1 MKKLIFCFICCFL
14 FSCSKERDELQTNDN
29 QLNSYQLNLIS
40 YFKSI
45 ALGFEF
51 DDASKITRR
60 WETDMNIFVGGNPN
74 DELLSELELIKNEIN
89 DLTTTEFKLNIV
101 NDSLGSNYYIFFGNR
116 TETLKVF
123 PGWSDL
129 TLSNWGIFYI
139 FWNDL
144 NQINSGYMYVDTQRP
159 DILGQKHLLREE
171 LTQSLGLARDSYL
184 YDDSIFQQSWTT
196 VTKYSQMDKDIIRLL
211 YHPEMKVGLDE
222 TQVENLL
229 VQILK
234 KG

>member
-1 MKKLIFCFICCFL
+1 M
-14 FSCSKERDELQTNDN
+14 
-29 QLNSYQLNLIS
+29 
-40 YFKSI
+40 
-45 ALGFEF
+45 
-51 DDASKITRR
+51 
-60 WETDMNIFVGGNPN
+60 
-74 DELLSELELIKNEIN
+74 
-89 DLTTTEFKLNIV
+89 TTIEFKLNIV
-101 NDSLGSNYYIFFGNR
+101 NDSLDSNYYIFFGNR

-184 YDDSIFQQSWTT
+184 YDDSIFS
-196 VTKYSQMDKDIIRLL
+196 
-211 YHPEMKVGLDE
+211 KVGL
-222 TQVENLL
+222 VLL
-229 VQILK
+229 NTVK
-234 KG
+234 WTKT

>member
-1 MKKLIFCFICCFL
+1 M
-14 FSCSKERDELQTNDN
+14 
-29 QLNSYQLNLIS
+29 
-40 YFKSI
+40 
-45 ALGFEF
+45 
-51 DDASKITRR
+51 
-60 WETDMNIFVGGNPN
+60 
-74 DELLSELELIKNEIN
+74 SELELIKNEIN

-129 TLSNWGIFYI
+129 TLSNWGLFYI
-139 FWNDL
+139 FWNNI

-184 YDDSIFQQSWTT
+184 YDDSIFS
-196 VTKYSQMDKDIIRLL
+196 
-211 YHPEMKVGLDE
+211 KVGL
-222 TQVENLL
+222 VLL
-229 VQILK
+229 NTVK
-234 KG
+234 WTKT

>member
-1 MKKLIFCFICCFL
+1 M
-14 FSCSKERDELQTNDN
+14 
-29 QLNSYQLNLIS
+29 
-40 YFKSI
+40 
-45 ALGFEF
+45 
-51 DDASKITRR
+51 
-60 WETDMNIFVGGNPN
+60 
-74 DELLSELELIKNEIN
+74 SELELVKNEIN

-101 NDSLGSNYYIFFGNR
+101 NDSLSSNYYIFFGNR

-129 TLSNWGIFYI
+129 TLSNWGLFYI
-139 FWNDL
+139 FWNNL

-196 VTKYSQMDKDIIRLL
+196 VTQYSQMDKDIIRLL
-211 YHPEMKVGLDE
+211 YHPEMEVGLDK
-222 TQVENLL
+222 TQVEDLL

-234 KG
+234 KE